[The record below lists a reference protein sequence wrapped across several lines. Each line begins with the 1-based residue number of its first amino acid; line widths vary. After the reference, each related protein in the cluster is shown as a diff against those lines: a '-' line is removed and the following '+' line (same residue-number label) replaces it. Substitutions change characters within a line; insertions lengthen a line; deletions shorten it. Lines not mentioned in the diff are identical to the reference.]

1 MSGKREA
8 LVSPTGTLPQKVE
21 RAAPP
26 SWNEIG
32 ESFETLGKVGL
43 AVAVG
48 FSAAGLFCRLADQG
62 RIRVPSLSTLLLSP
76 RPEGSLKGGR
86 ASQATSDCRPL

>member
-1 MSGKREA
+1 MSGDIEPLSCQQVRGPEQSSRA
-8 LVSPTGTLPQKVE
+8 LGHAS
-21 RAAPP
+21 P
-26 SWNEIG
+26 SWCEIG

-62 RIRVPSLSTLLLSP
+62 KIRIPALVNLLLKQTP
-76 RPEGSLKGGR
+76 DTKLKR
-86 ASQATSDCRPL
+86 